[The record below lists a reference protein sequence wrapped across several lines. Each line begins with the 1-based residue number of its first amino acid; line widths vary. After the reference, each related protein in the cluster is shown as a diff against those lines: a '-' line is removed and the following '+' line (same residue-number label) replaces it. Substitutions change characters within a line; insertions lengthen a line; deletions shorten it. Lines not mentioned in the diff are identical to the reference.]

1 MIVPV
6 HPGRANAGLQQG
18 GYHRMPTNRDVRP
31 PSIHPS
37 IQVSHTI
44 HHTGSHRHL
53 RRTRQD
59 VQRSWSSEDAGFIK
73 TSMKKPSI
81 APKKNATSTI
91 STLKQP
97 RALSPSSCSLV
108 KGQRSLLYCKLPSTK
123 SAQEGIIYYP
133 SRHVCK
139 SARTTTCSCL
149 RVSDHTTTVACERP
163 LIGTDADY

>member
-1 MIVPV
+1 MSQSTQ
-6 HPGRANAGLQQG
+6 AELTQG
-18 GYHRMPTNRDVRP
+18 SNKEATTECQLTVTCAL
-31 PSIHPS
+31 HPS

-123 SAQEGIIYYP
+123 SAQEGIVYYP
-133 SRHVCK
+133 SRHV
-139 SARTTTCSCL
+139 S
-149 RVSDHTTTVACERP
+149 CERP
-163 LIGTDADY
+163 LIDFLIRSS